1 MLFNL
6 MKKLLLLLFSLFFIN
21 SPAVL
26 ADEFT
31 YEEEKLRNFEV
42 LGMSIGDSLL
52 DFMSEINIFDAI
64 EKHKS
69 STRYSHLKEP
79 HKFLEITV
87 PKQEDYLYDGAEVF
101 IKNTMPRDYTIYG
114 IRGYRYYIEDFDAC
128 IKRRNQIVEILTDFF
143 PDAETGSKVAE
154 ENKSI
159 TDTFSI
165 GYKAKNRLI
174 DVACSDLDEAYRLK
188 NNLREGL
195 TFVIRNKEFSDW
207 ALDYK

>member
-1 MLFNL
+1 
-6 MKKLLLLLFSLFFIN
+6 MKKLLLLLFSLFFVN

-26 ADEFT
+26 AEEFT
-31 YEEEKLRNFEV
+31 YEEEKMRNFEV

-52 DFMSEINIFDAI
+52 DFMPEVDILYGI
-64 EKHKS
+64 EKYKS
-69 STRYSHLKEP
+69 SNRYSYLKEP

-87 PKQEDYLYDGAEVF
+87 PKQEDYLYDGAQVF

-143 PDAETGSKVAE
+143 PDAETGSGVYE
-154 ENKSI
+154 DNKSI

-165 GYKAKNRLI
+165 GYPAKNRII
-174 DVACSDLDEAYRLK
+174 DVFCKDLEETYRLK
-188 NNLREGL
+188 NNLQEGL
-195 TFVIRNKEFSDW
+195 TFVVRNKEFSDW
-207 ALDYK
+207 VLDYK

>member
-1 MLFNL
+1 
-6 MKKLLLLLFSLFFIN
+6 MKKTLLLLSSLFFVN

-42 LGMSIGDSLL
+42 LGMSIGDNLL
-52 DFMSEINIFDAI
+52 DFMPEVDILYGI
-64 EKHKS
+64 EKYKS
-69 STRYSHLKEP
+69 SNRYSNLNEP

-87 PKQEDYLYDGAEVF
+87 PKQEDYLYDGAYVF

-114 IRGYRYYIEDFDAC
+114 IRGYRYYIEDFDGC

-143 PDAETGSKVAE
+143 PDAITGSKVAVE
-154 ENKSI
+154 DNKSI

-165 GYKAKNRLI
+165 GYPTKNRII
-174 DVACSDLDEAYRLK
+174 DVYCSDFE
-188 NNLREGL
+188 NTNL
-195 TFVIRNKEFSDW
+195 TFIIRPKEFSDW
-207 ALDYK
+207 IRDR